1 MAKSTTFAELLE
13 ILDFEL
19 DQKKEVPDTA
29 EADRFRSL
37 PRTEAPRVIND
48 CLKSLVKSNDSDYK
62 EEIILHFY
70 DSSDEHFPLRD
81 GEYFYIDINECVN
94 GKIFTIPKPIKEL
107 RAYILPDS
115 YSEDTQTSGRW
126 ELFKDS
132 SVCGGYIYSPSKD
145 KIFNYDG
152 WVAGY
157 EMRVQ
162 AVLYP
167 TDLKNSI
174 GPIEVKTVT
183 INADDTIDVELD
195 SALAVERGDIVT
207 FTNFHPDVYDGTY
220 RVLYVSGV
228 NLVLDPI
235 TAAPAGAITTE
246 GDASFVA
253 DNQIIGIDDAFVRLL
268 TLEIKKTAYSR
279 KNKPMDTYEYIEL
292 TRERLPEWLR
302 EKGRVST
309 IGTLNYSGASF
320 GRKR

>member
-1 MAKSTTFAELLE
+1 MEPTRTITE
-13 ILDFEL
+13 I
-19 DQKKEVPDTA
+19 
-29 EADRFRSL
+29 
-37 PRTEAPRVIND
+37 
-48 CLKSLVKSNDSDYK
+48 CL
-62 EEIILHFY
+62 
-70 DSSDEHFPLRD
+70 
-81 GEYFYIDINECVN
+81 
-94 GKIFTIPKPIKEL
+94 
-107 RAYILPDS
+107 
-115 YSEDTQTSGRW
+115 Q
-126 ELFKDS
+126 
-132 SVCGGYIYSPSKD
+132 
-145 KIFNYDG
+145 FNYDG

-174 GPIEVKTVT
+174 DPIEVKTVT

-253 DNQIIGIDDAFVRLL
+253 DNQIIGIDDAFVRFNAAKLVIA
-268 TLEIKKTAYSR
+268 TPGSIS
-279 KNKPMDTYEYIEL
+279 
-292 TRERLPEWLR
+292 
-302 EKGRVST
+302 
-309 IGTLNYSGASF
+309 
-320 GRKR
+320 